1 MLTYPHIDPVAFQL
15 GPLKVHW
22 YGLMYLIGFL
32 LGWLLGRWRA
42 SRTGAGPGA
51 RWTGAMVDDLVFYVV
66 VGVVAG
72 GRLGYM
78 LFYGYDQILA
88 NPLNVLK
95 VWEGGM
101 SFHGGLI
108 GVLIAIWLFG
118 RKHRLS
124 FFQVGDFVAPLVP
137 PGILAG
143 RIGNFVNG
151 ELWGH
156 PTSVPWAMQLPCE
169 RFPEHCAGL
178 PAGIELSPALHPSQ
192 LYEAG
197 LEGLVLFLILWWFSS
212 RPRPTMAVGGLFLL
226 LYGIFRFTVELVRQP
241 DAHIGYLA
249 FDWLSMGQLL
259 SLPMLLAGAGMLA
272 LAYRSHRPEVS
283 TKRATR

>member
-1 MLTYPHIDPVAFQL
+1 MLTYPDINPIAFQA

-22 YGLMYLIGFL
+22 YGLMYLIGFA

-42 SRTGAGPGA
+42 SRPGT
-51 RWTGAMVDDLVFYVV
+51 RWTGVMVDDLVFYVV

-78 LFYGYDQILA
+78 LFYGYDQILT
-88 NPLNVLK
+88 NPLSILK

-118 RKHRLS
+118 RKHGLR
-124 FFQVGDFVAPLVP
+124 FFEVGDFVAPLVP
-137 PGILAG
+137 PGIFAG
-143 RIGNFVNG
+143 RIGNFING

-156 PTSVPWAMQLPCE
+156 PTAVPWAMQLPCA
-169 RFPEHCAGL
+169 RFPEHCLGL
-178 PAGIELSPALHPSQ
+178 PPGTPFSPPLHPSQ

-197 LEGLVLFLILWWFSS
+197 LEGLALFALLWWFSS
-212 RPRPTMAVGGLFLL
+212 RPRPTMAVSGMFLL
-226 LYGIFRFTVELVRQP
+226 LYGVFRFSVEFVRMP

-249 FDWLSMGQLL
+249 FGWFTMGQLL
-259 SLPMLLAGAGMLA
+259 SLPMLLAGVVLLA
-272 LAYRSHRPEVS
+272 LAYGQRGAERRAGRS
-283 TKRATR
+283 TG